1 MTTNSAQTQP
11 PVKIAIIGAGI
22 GGLAL
27 AIGLQ
32 KLNVPV
38 TVYESA
44 PQFDAIGAG
53 IGLGPNALRAME
65 LMDEMFVSRY
75 DAIKVGNTTPSKRN
89 EQFEI
94 LAAEKG
100 FGVSSGW
107 KGGSVG
113 HRDFYRS
120 SAHRKDLLEVMKGL
134 IAEGTVRFNKRVVRI
149 EEPEEG
155 GKVTLVFSDEEIET
169 VDAVVGCDGIK
180 GFTRK
185 VVLGPE
191 YPGEVRAKYANTYVY
206 RHIVSMDTAKDI
218 LGKYALDAKWYMS
231 KGKGMATYP
240 ISQGREVNM
249 VVFVR
254 DSNPWT
260 GEQAAR
266 EVPRKDMLADIE
278 GFDGRLL
285 SIVKDAKP
293 VRWPLFHHPDTPV
306 YYRGRV
312 CLLGDAAHASS
323 PSQAAGAG
331 QGLEDAL
338 VLARLLSL
346 VQSSDQLES
355 AFQVYDDIRRP
366 RAQAVVQQSHE
377 VMQAYFLIHPEFN
390 SDLRKL
396 TDDANERLPLL
407 WWHDLKADLCA
418 AEERLRSL
426 TMSSAD
432 NLIPQHKSDNGIMH
446 VLPYLALLRPATP
459 TASVVLSSDQCR

>member
-1 MTTNSAQTQP
+1 MTTTPQYP
-11 PVKIAIIGAGI
+11 CKLAIIGAGI

-38 TVYESA
+38 TIYESA

-53 IGLGPNALRAME
+53 IGLGPNALRSME
-65 LMDEMFVSRY
+65 LMDETFASQY
-75 DAIKVGNTTPSKRN
+75 DAIKVGNTTPAKRN

-94 LAAEKG
+94 LSAGEG
-100 FGVSSGW
+100 FDDGSGDRW
-107 KGGSVG
+107 RGGSVG

-134 IAEGTVRFNKRVVRI
+134 IPEGVVRFNKRVVRI
-149 EEPEEG
+149 EEDRDG
-155 GKVTLVFSDEEIET
+155 GRLTLVFADGEIEV

-185 VVLGPE
+185 VVLSPE
-191 YPGEVRAKYANTYVY
+191 YPHEVRAKYASTYVY

-218 LGKYALDAKWYMS
+218 LGEYALDAKWYMS

-240 ISQGREVNM
+240 ISQGKEVNM
-249 VVFVR
+249 VVFIL
-254 DSNPWT
+254 DPNPWS

-266 EVPRKDMLADIE
+266 EVPRQDMIADLE
-278 GFDGRLL
+278 GFDSRLL
-285 SIVKDAKP
+285 RVLEGAKS
-293 VRWPLFHHPDTPV
+293 VRWPLFHHPDTPT
-306 YYRGRV
+306 YYSGRV

-338 VLARLLSL
+338 ILSHILSL
-346 VQSSDQLES
+346 VEKASQLEV
-355 AFQVYDDIRRP
+355 AFQVYDLVRRP

-377 VMQAYFLIHPEFN
+377 VMQAYFLQHPAFG

-407 WWHDLKADLCA
+407 WWHDLEADLSL
-418 AEERLRSL
+418 AEERFRSR
-426 TMSSAD
+426 TE
-432 NLIPQHKSDNGIMH
+432 
-446 VLPYLALLRPATP
+446 
-459 TASVVLSSDQCR
+459 SSDGITDSNWSASKQPVALDSMSTVSSVLV

>member
-1 MTTNSAQTQP
+1 MTTTPQP
-11 PVKIAIIGAGI
+11 TPYPCKLAIIGAGI

-38 TVYESA
+38 TIYESA

-65 LMDEMFVSRY
+65 LMDKTFASRY
-75 DAIKVGNTTPSKRN
+75 DAIKVCNTTPAKRN

-94 LAAEKG
+94 LSAGKG
-100 FGVSSGW
+100 FGLNSGSGSEAGW
-107 KGGSVG
+107 RGGSVG

-134 IAEGTVRFNKRVVRI
+134 ILQGTVRFNKRIVRI
-149 EEPEEG
+149 EEDG
-155 GKVTLVFSDEEIET
+155 HGHSGMVTLVFADGETAT

-180 GFTRK
+180 GFTRQ
-185 VVLGPE
+185 VVLDPE
-191 YPGEVRAKYANTYVY
+191 YPSEVRAKYANTYVY
-206 RHIVSMDTAKDI
+206 RQIVSMDTAKDI
-218 LGKYALDAKWYMS
+218 LGEYALDAKWYMS

-240 ISQGREVNM
+240 ISQGKEVNM
-249 VVFVR
+249 VVFIR
-254 DSNPWT
+254 DPNPWA

-266 EVPRKDMLADIE
+266 EVPREDMLADLE

-285 SIVKDAKP
+285 RVLENAKS
-293 VRWPLFHHPDTPV
+293 VRWPLFHHPDTPT
-306 YYRGRV
+306 YYRGRI

-338 VLARLLSL
+338 ILSHVLSL
-346 VQSSDQLES
+346 VESPNQLEAAS
-355 AFQVYDDIRRP
+355 QVYDSIRRP

-377 VMQAYFLIHPEFN
+377 VMQAYFLEHPDFGN
-390 SDLRKL
+390 NLQKL
-396 TDDANERLPLL
+396 TDDANERLPLI
-407 WWHDLKADLCA
+407 WWHDLEADLSL
-418 AEERLRSL
+418 AEERFKSRTASSGGISGRD
-426 TMSSAD
+426 SSA
-432 NLIPQHKSDNGIMH
+432 LKQEQF
-446 VLPYLALLRPATP
+446 YPA
-459 TASVVLSSDQCR
+459 S

>member
-1 MTTNSAQTQP
+1 MATTPRPTQYP
-11 PVKIAIIGAGI
+11 CKLAIIGAGI

-38 TVYESA
+38 TIYESA

-65 LMDEMFVSRY
+65 LMDETFASRY
-75 DAIKVGNTTPSKRN
+75 DAIKVGNTTPAKRN

-94 LAAEKG
+94 LSAGEG
-100 FGVSSGW
+100 FGVESDSEW

-113 HRDFYRS
+113 HKDFYRS

-134 IAEGTVRFNKRVVRI
+134 IVEGTVRFNRRVVRI
-149 EEPEEG
+149 EEDG
-155 GKVTLVFSDEEIET
+155 DSGKVTLVFANGRTET
-169 VDAVVGCDGIK
+169 FDAVVGCDGIK
-180 GFTRK
+180 GFTRQ

-191 YPGEVRAKYANTYVY
+191 YPSEVRAKYANTYVY
-206 RHIVSMDTAKDI
+206 RHIVSTDKAKEI
-218 LGKYALDAKWYMS
+218 LGEYALDAKWYMG

-249 VVFVR
+249 VVFIR
-254 DSNPWT
+254 DPTSWS

-266 EVPRKDMLADIE
+266 EVPRHDMLADLD

-285 SIVKDAKP
+285 RVLENARS
-293 VRWPLFHHPDTPV
+293 VRWPLFHHPDTPT

-338 VLARLLSL
+338 ILSHILSL
-346 VQSSDQLES
+346 VESPSQLEV
-355 AFQVYDDIRRP
+355 AFRVYDSVRRP

-377 VMQAYFLIHPEFN
+377 VMQAYFLEHPDFGG
-390 SDLRKL
+390 DLRRL
-396 TDDANERLPLL
+396 TGDANERLPLL
-407 WWHDLKADLCA
+407 WWYDLKADLRV
-418 AEERLRSL
+418 AEERFRSL
-426 TMSSAD
+426 AESSGEIADSTSSA
-432 NLIPQHKSDNGIMH
+432 PKQ
-446 VLPYLALLRPATP
+446 
-459 TASVVLSSDQCR
+459 SVAFDSVSTVSGAIV